1 MINLL
6 KAYYTLFT
14 CELNEDKKQLLK
26 SKMIAFY
33 IQNKEESK
41 PLDPELSVIIAFIFS
56 ELAN

>member
-6 KAYYTLFT
+6 KAYYMLYTN
-14 CELNEDKKQLLK
+14 ELNEDKKQLLK
-26 SKMIAFY
+26 TKMIAFY
-33 IQNKEESK
+33 KQNKEELI

>member
-1 MINLL
+1 MIDLL

-33 IQNKEESK
+33 KQNREEFI
-41 PLDPELSVIIAFIFS
+41 PLDHELSVIIAFIFS